1 MSQFLTILLV
11 VAVYFTAGFMLL
23 GICALIVNHTYLQQ
37 SKYNNHNNNQQTITT
52 TNKFNRAA

>member
-23 GICALIVNHTYLQQ
+23 GICALIVNHTYPQQ
-37 SKYNNHNNNQQTITT
+37 SKYNNHNSQQVITN
-52 TNKFNRAA
+52 TNKFNKVA